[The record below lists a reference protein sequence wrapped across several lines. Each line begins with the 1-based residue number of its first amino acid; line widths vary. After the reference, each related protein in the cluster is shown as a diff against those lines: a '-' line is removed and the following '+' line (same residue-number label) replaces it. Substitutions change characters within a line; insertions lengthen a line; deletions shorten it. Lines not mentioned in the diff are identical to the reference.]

1 MKNCLFCG
9 TEITHPVCGKCGGPQ
24 PVSPSEDYF
33 SLLETKRGF
42 KQDLPALERKFY
54 EISRT
59 LHPDRF
65 AAGTDTKWKV
75 ISVERMSAV
84 NRAYQTLTK
93 RDSLRN
99 YLLELE
105 GVVKAGAAADG
116 AKKPQIPA
124 ELAEEWFNL
133 QDAVMEEPDSAVAK
147 LGAFEGDL
155 RKRADGLKS
164 RIQELED
171 AYDAGTGG
179 QESLVRIEKLVS
191 DGQYLRSMER
201 DLLRLKSRLGLD

>member
-1 MKNCLFCG
+1 M
-9 TEITHPVCGKCGGPQ
+9 
-24 PVSPSEDYF
+24 SPSEDYF
-33 SLLETKRGF
+33 SLLEAKRGF
-42 KQDLPALERKFY
+42 RQDLLALEKKFY
-54 EISRT
+54 EISRM

-93 RDSLRN
+93 RDSLRS

-105 GVVKAGAAADG
+105 GIVKAEGTDE
-116 AKKPQIPA
+116 KKPQIPA
-124 ELAEEWFNL
+124 ALAEEWFEL
-133 QDAVMEEPDSAVAK
+133 QDAVMEEPTTAVAK
-147 LGAFEGDL
+147 LQTFGNDL
-155 RKRADGLKS
+155 RKRSDDLKA

-171 AYDAGTGG
+171 RYDAGEQK
-179 QESLVRIEKLVS
+179 QESLVLIEKLVS

-201 DLLRLKSRLGLD
+201 DLLRLKSRLGLE